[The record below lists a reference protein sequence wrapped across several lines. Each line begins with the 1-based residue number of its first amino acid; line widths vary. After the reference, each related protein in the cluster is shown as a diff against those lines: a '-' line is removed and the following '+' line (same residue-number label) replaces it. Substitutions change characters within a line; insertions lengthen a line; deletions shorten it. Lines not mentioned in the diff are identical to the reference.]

1 MHKIFNWMSLY
12 LTMDY
17 SHSLR
22 VGGLRYVLL
31 RVNSQVCLTR
41 LIFNFHIFFSMDNE
55 SNYKAFKMPFP

>member
-1 MHKIFNWMSLY
+1 MHNIFNWMILY
-12 LTMDY
+12 LTIDY

-41 LIFNFHIFFSMDNE
+41 LILNFHFFFSHG
-55 SNYKAFKMPFP
+55 

>member
-1 MHKIFNWMSLY
+1 
-12 LTMDY
+12 MDY

-41 LIFNFHIFFSMDNE
+41 LILNFHISFSMDNE
-55 SNYKAFKMPFP
+55 SNSKAFNPIQTGLFWSICD